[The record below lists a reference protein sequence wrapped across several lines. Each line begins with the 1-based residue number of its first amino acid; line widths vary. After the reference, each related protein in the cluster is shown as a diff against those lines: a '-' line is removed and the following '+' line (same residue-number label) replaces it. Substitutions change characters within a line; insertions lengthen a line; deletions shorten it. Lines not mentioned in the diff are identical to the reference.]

1 MNECAG
7 KLSSQDIIYRNRA
20 LDAHMKATFA
30 KSIKKMFSLN
40 QISPFLP
47 SLLRSHT
54 VFPSHDFSHSHS
66 TAMFVFSS
74 LLFPV
79 DIFSLEIAVRIPL
92 NFFIRRSTPLCKL
105 DYAAR
110 SAEVVSGEGLL
121 PNLFRERSCA
131 HPPDKEG
138 VKNRL
143 HTFAFATSFHRQE
156 LSNLSVGELSRIAA
170 FAQFLQL

>member
-1 MNECAG
+1 
-7 KLSSQDIIYRNRA
+7 
-20 LDAHMKATFA
+20 
-30 KSIKKMFSLN
+30 MFSLN

-79 DIFSLEIAVRIPL
+79 DIFSLAP
-92 NFFIRRSTPLCKL
+92 RRKL
-105 DYAAR
+105 PFEFRKISSSDALRHFANWITRRDRLRGWQRRRVAAEPFSR
-110 SAEVVSGEGLL
+110 ALL
-121 PNLFRERSCA
+121 RPFTRQRWR
-131 HPPDKEG
+131 

-143 HTFAFATSFHRQE
+143 HTFASSDRGE
-156 LSNLSVGELSRIAA
+156 LSNLSVGE
-170 FAQFLQL
+170 